1 MSNNY
6 QLVIETSKGLEYLPE
21 QVFNTR
27 GHGLHEKVSSVESLL
42 PFTTYDSLDSLS

>member
-6 QLVIETSKGLEYLPE
+6 QLVIETSKELEYLLE